1 MEKSNKKT
9 TTIRIPLTLEKKLLT
24 SVINSNYGMKGKSI
38 WIEEA
43 ILRLLGTNNYPEHVN
58 WDLTSENNILT
69 KTMSISFSLNTMD
82 KLDKAVVEVRQ
93 SFPKMEGV
101 KSRIIRAAIMQR
113 ILNPFR
119 SETIF

>member
-1 MEKSNKKT
+1 MEKNNKKT
-9 TTIRIPLTLEKKLLT
+9 TTVRIPLTLEKKLLT
-24 SVINSNYGMKGKSI
+24 SVIHSNYGMKGKSR

-43 ILRLLGTNNYPEHVN
+43 VLRLLELSNYPEHVN
-58 WDLTSENNILT
+58 WDLTSENNIST
-69 KTMSISFSLNTMD
+69 KTMSLSFSLNTID
-82 KLDKAVVEVRQ
+82 ELDKAVVEVRQ

-119 SETIF
+119 SET